1 MSPKDKPL
9 VWLKTDIK
17 SPPFSK
23 EARIEA
29 GYLLRLLQ
37 QGHNLSMP
45 QSRKIPDLCS
55 RCHELRIKDKDKWY
69 RIIYRIDP
77 DAIVLL
83 HVYEKK
89 SNKIPKSTLDVC
101 RLRIKHYDESVKGN

>member
-1 MSPKDKPL
+1 MSPKDKVL
-9 VWLKTDIK
+9 VWLKTEIK
-17 SPPFSK
+17 TPPFSK

-45 QSRKIPDLCS
+45 QSKKISDLCS
-55 RCHELRIKDKDKWY
+55 RCYMLRIKDKDTWY

-83 HVYEKK
+83 HVFEKK
-89 SNKIPKSTLDVC
+89 SNKISKSVLETC
-101 RLRIKHYDESVKGN
+101 KQRIKQYDEDSKS

>member
-1 MSPKDKPL
+1 MSPKEKDL
-9 VWLKTDIK
+9 VWLKTEIK

-45 QSRKIPDLCS
+45 QSKKIRDLCP
-55 RCHELRIKDKDKWY
+55 RCHMMRIKDKDKWY
-69 RIIYRIDP
+69 RIIYRIDS

-83 HVYEKK
+83 HIFEKK
-89 SNKIPKSTLDVC
+89 SNKISKSILKIC
-101 RLRIKHYDESVKGN
+101 RQRMKQYDDDSKS